1 MSEDLGGIYYT
12 VNAQTAPLLI
22 AQKEVDSANKKM
34 QSGFDKTDNSVKK
47 VSASFGKLSAVAS
60 AVATALSANV
70 VVEYE
75 NAWTELSNK
84 LVNAV
89 KANETLDEVTNRVF
103 KASQDMGRKAM
114 QSQKNDHFVQSIR
127 TEVDRY
133 IQERQPEA
141 PQPMQAIIA
150 VLEESLP
157 GDDLKF
163 VAENITVQ
171 PDLLRSQDGKDL
183 LGMLV
188 RGLRKRGGSG
198 TNTSPAANAGNTT

>member
-1 MSEDLGGIYYT
+1 
-12 VNAQTAPLLI
+12 
-22 AQKEVDSANKKM
+22 M
-34 QSGFDKTDNSVKK
+34 QF
-47 VSASFGKLSAVAS
+47 
-60 AVATALSANV
+60 
-70 VVEYE
+70 
-75 NAWTELSNK
+75 
-84 LVNAV
+84 
-89 KANETLDEVTNRVF
+89 
-103 KASQDMGRKAM
+103 
-114 QSQKNDHFVQSIR
+114 QKNDHFVQSIR

-188 RGLRKRGGSG
+188 RGLRKRGGGSG